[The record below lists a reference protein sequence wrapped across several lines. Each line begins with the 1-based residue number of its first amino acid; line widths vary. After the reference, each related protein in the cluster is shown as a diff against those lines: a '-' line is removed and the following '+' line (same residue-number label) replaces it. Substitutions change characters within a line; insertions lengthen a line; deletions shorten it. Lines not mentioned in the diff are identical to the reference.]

1 MCAPREEHLVP
12 ENTWVPFLS
21 LDSYVAFHLVRQDQ
35 YLYKIYQTNECN
47 TCVHVRH
54 VSDWAYFKQA

>member
-35 YLYKIYQTNECN
+35 YLYKI
-47 TCVHVRH
+47 VK
-54 VSDWAYFKQA
+54 AK

>member
-12 ENTWVPFLS
+12 ENTCVPFLS

-54 VSDWAYFKQA
+54 VSD